1 MNGLPLCAHECED
14 SHMFSDI
21 IDRKLMSVFGR
32 NQGAT
37 FYTCLKFKK
46 SASTGFQVLFIRLG
60 IFFLW
65 KVVLISVR
73 ETGI

>member
-1 MNGLPLCAHECED
+1 MHYHSVHVNVRTATCFQILSTESLCQCLED
-14 SHMFSDI
+14 IKELLST
-21 IDRKLMSVFGR
+21 LVL
-32 NQGAT
+32 N
-37 FYTCLKFKK
+37 FKK

>member
-1 MNGLPLCAHECED
+1 
-14 SHMFSDI
+14 MFLDI
-21 IDRKLMSVFGR
+21 SIDRKF
-32 NQGAT
+32 NQ
-37 FYTCLKFKK
+37 CLEEIKELLSTLVLNFKK
-46 SASTGFQVLFIRLG
+46 SARTGFQDLFIRLG